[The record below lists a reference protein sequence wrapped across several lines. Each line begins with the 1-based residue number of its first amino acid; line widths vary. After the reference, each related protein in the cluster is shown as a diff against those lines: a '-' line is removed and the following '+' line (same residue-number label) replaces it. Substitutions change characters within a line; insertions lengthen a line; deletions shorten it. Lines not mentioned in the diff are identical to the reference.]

1 MGRAIV
7 QELMVFMSL
16 NGYLNGAS
24 YDSPCPFQ
32 CPNAD
37 SDRARARV
45 NTMITKTITTT
56 SRDRMTQNEPNR
68 HNRHDTNENQLL
80 ILEIRLVGR
89 IARAVVFF
97 SLALSQ
103 PFRRIFDMGNIG
115 DVMFSLKLFQS
126 ILYAYHSRDG
136 N

>member
-24 YDSPCPFQ
+24 CDSPCPFQ

-80 ILEIRLVGR
+80 IL
-89 IARAVVFF
+89 
-97 SLALSQ
+97 
-103 PFRRIFDMGNIG
+103 
-115 DVMFSLKLFQS
+115 
-126 ILYAYHSRDG
+126 
-136 N
+136 